1 MGRIRYLWAL
11 ALLFLLAGCGA
22 RTDPDAQLSFAPEQS
37 DRLVVSTPHKE
48 EVWRPVVQE
57 F

>member
-37 DRLVVSTPHKE
+37 DAGCYVFVRDPNGPPMR
-48 EVWRPVVQE
+48 RP
-57 F
+57 

>member
-37 DRLVVSTPHKE
+37 DRLVVYTSHKG
-48 EVWRPVVQE
+48 RSI
-57 F
+57 